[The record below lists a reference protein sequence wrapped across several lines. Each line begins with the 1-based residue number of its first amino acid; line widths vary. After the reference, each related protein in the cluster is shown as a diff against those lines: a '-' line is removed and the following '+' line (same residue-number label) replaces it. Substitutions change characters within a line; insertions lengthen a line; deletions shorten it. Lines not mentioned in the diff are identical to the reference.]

1 MKLIPDLR
9 LRLSCLCIVAATAL
23 PLFSAHAQDVKPGT
37 VEVSGSGGGAYL
49 RAGGDGTTKA
59 FGGGGVAVAL
69 HRRAWLTGDFS
80 YIPLGSFSTTVTDFT
95 GVIASGSASGRL
107 VAFEGGTQ
115 FNLGSLQ
122 SRAVPYAAAH
132 FGLGHASGEG
142 EVIVRYGSLMERTRF
157 DESSTAFSAGGGFGV
172 RIYAGDRWGIRPEF
186 RIMRYFTDGNDLT
199 SFRFGI
205 GLFVQF
211 GR

>member
-1 MKLIPDLR
+1 MNSIPFFRVLRKSHWLIFT
-9 LRLSCLCIVAATAL
+9 AALAL
-23 PLFSAHAQDVKPGT
+23 FPAAAQDVKPGT
-37 VEVSGSGGGAYL
+37 VEVSGSGGGTYL

-80 YIPLGSFSTTVTDFT
+80 YIPLGSFSTIFTDFIGAVT
-95 GVIASGSASGRL
+95 TASASGRL

-115 FNLGSLQ
+115 FNLASLQ

-132 FGLGHASGEG
+132 VGFGHGSGEG
-142 EVIVRYGSLMERTRF
+142 EVTVRYGSLIERTRF

-172 RIYAGDRWGIRPEF
+172 RIYAGQRWGIRPEF
-186 RIMRYFTDGNDLT
+186 RIMRYFTDGEDLT